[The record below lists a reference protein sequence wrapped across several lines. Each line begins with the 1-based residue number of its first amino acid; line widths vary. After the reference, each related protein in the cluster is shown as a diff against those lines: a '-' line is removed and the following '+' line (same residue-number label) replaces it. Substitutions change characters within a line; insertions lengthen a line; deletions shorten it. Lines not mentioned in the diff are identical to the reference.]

1 LVLVNSNKLYKLR
14 RNELV
19 LQYENKELLFKELC
33 YFESRAYVL
42 CTNNKVIVFDEG
54 VKLKRNNMTVTD
66 DQRDQ
71 LFQ

>member
-19 LQYENKELLFKELC
+19 LQYENRKIIFKELC

-42 CTNNKVIVFDEG
+42 CANNKVLVFDEG
-54 VKLKRNNMTVTD
+54 VKLKLNNITVTD
-66 DQRDQ
+66 D
-71 LFQ
+71 